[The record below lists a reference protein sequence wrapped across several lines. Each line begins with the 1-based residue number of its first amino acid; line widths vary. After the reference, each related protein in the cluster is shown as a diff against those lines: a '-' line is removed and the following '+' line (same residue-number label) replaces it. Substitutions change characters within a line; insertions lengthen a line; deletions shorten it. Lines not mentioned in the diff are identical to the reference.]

1 MTYCTRFLSFLLCAL
16 FLLSVTPGHAQFADQ
31 AQWAGTAGGTA
42 TAITLAVPN
51 WDTNKAGVPVR
62 FLPSA
67 DSTGATTINVN
78 GVGAI
83 ALNKPANTGLAAI
96 AAGDLRSGQYAEV
109 VYDGTRFV
117 LTNQLGQSVIASS
130 LSSSALGFTPPVN
143 LQLSAA
149 VATNNLTISLLT
161 AAGAAPT
168 ATTPVNIVF
177 RDATIANGDPVLVSV
192 TGALTFTINS
202 TNTMGC
208 VSAQMCRLWV
218 MAINNAGTV
227 ALCAFNALNG
237 TNVIAPNEAAVQTS
251 ASGTTGG
258 SSAQTLYCGTSAV
271 SSKAIRYLG
280 YVEIQEAT
288 AGTWATGPTYT
299 QLFGP
304 GIPKPGSTVQV
315 VTNSTT
321 TAGTTSSTTFAAL
334 SSGMTTSIVPTSAAN
349 VIRIHTTGTVGISGG
364 IASYGLQV
372 ARSTTLIGNPL
383 ALLNEVAGDPAAVP
397 AAILVYDVPNT
408 TSSVTYGFYGKA
420 SASGMSYPVSS
431 SGAIIELEEIQG

>member
-1 MTYCTRFLSFLLCAL
+1 MTRLLPILLCA
-16 FLLSVTPGHAQFADQ
+16 FLAFVTPGHAQFSDQ

-42 TAITLAVPN
+42 SAITLAIPN
-51 WDTNKAGVPVR
+51 WDVNRAGVPLR

-78 GVGAI
+78 SVGATT
-83 ALNKPANTGLAAI
+83 LQKPSNAGLAAI
-96 AAGDLRSGQYAEV
+96 AAGDLRSGQAAEV
-109 VYDGTRFV
+109 LYDGTRFV
-117 LTNQLGQSVIASS
+117 LINQLGQSVLASS
-130 LSSSALGFTPPVN
+130 LAPSAYSFTSAVN
-143 LQLSAA
+143 LQIGTTVGS
-149 VATNNLTISLLT
+149 NNLTLSVLM
-161 AAGAAPT
+161 AAGGNPSAAS
-168 ATTPVNIVF
+168 PVTIAF
-177 RDATIANGDPVLVSV
+177 RDSTIANGDPVLVPV
-192 TGALTFTINS
+192 TGALSFTINS
-202 TNTMGC
+202 GNTMGC

-218 MAINNAGTV
+218 IAINNAGTA
-227 ALCAFNALNG
+227 ALCAYNALSG
-237 TNVIAPNEAAVQTS
+237 TNIIAPNEATVQTS

-321 TAGTTSSTTFAAL
+321 TAGTTSSATFAAL

-349 VIRIHTTGTVGISGG
+349 IIRIHTTGTVGISGG

-420 SASGMSYPVSS
+420 STSGMSYPVSS